1 MKTYLETVHPTD
13 NGDRRDW
20 VQFLSRHVTT
30 QEKSPPT
37 PILAILGWLTRS
49 PSRQLS
55 CARIDI
61 ANGSPALLHVVYL
74 LAGAQYKGTYT
85 IGMTMT
91 L

>member
-1 MKTYLETVHPTD
+1 MKTYLESVRPTD

-20 VQFLSRHVTT
+20 VQFLSRHATAR
-30 QEKSPPT
+30 EKAPLT
-37 PILAILGWLTRS
+37 PILAISGWLTRG

-55 CARIDI
+55 YARTDI

-74 LAGAQYKGTYT
+74 LAGAQYNGQYT
-85 IGMTMT
+85 IQI